1 MSKMKKY
8 KVIDHRNRYRND
20 PTCEIMHDS
29 EEQFVVS
36 KQETDDQGNITK
48 RVIVLNPNKFQE
60 ERIVWGNEVTLLM
73 LKGIELEE
81 VK

>member
-1 MSKMKKY
+1 
-8 KVIDHRNRYRND
+8 
-20 PTCEIMHDS
+20 MHDS